1 MPLNIY
7 FWKICALFPAYF
19 GKMSACFLRIFG
31 KMCALF
37 PACFVRR
44 VLWTAGAVP
53 GSAPLLPLAVIKPR
67 TDFIRILPVFTRIPA
82 VFKPV
87 PMPVQFVRIP
97 TAEYASPKNAKKLD
111 LFWKISFE
119 LNFIR
124 HNRLLL
130 RILLGCKLFFG
141 CFLFDRLIKLT
152 KNSWQPYNL
161 AV

>member
-7 FWKICALFPAYF
+7 FWKMCALFPAYF
-19 GKMSACFLRIFG
+19 GKDVRLISCLFRPPCPAHGRCRTRFRAAPAFG
-31 KMCALF
+31 GNKA
-37 PACFVRR
+37 AH
-44 VLWTAGAVP
+44 G
-53 GSAPLLPLAVIKPR
+53 
-67 TDFIRILPVFTRIPA
+67 FIRIMPVFTRIPA

-87 PMPVQFVRIP
+87 PMPVRFVRIP
-97 TAEYASPKNAKKLD
+97 TAKYTSPKNAKKLD

-130 RILLGCKLFFG
+130 RILLSHKLFFRR
-141 CFLFDRLIKLT
+141 FLFDRLIKLT